1 MKDGWITVKLG
12 ELVDRK
18 IVELKRGRFIPK
30 TELSDDYEYPVYSAS
45 AQNNGL
51 LGYCDTY
58 DLDEELISWS
68 VDGGGK
74 PFYREKHKFSVTNVC
89 GYLRILQPAILDYKY
104 LYYCMRTEWQKNKFD
119 YSHKAHPSVIRELYD
134 IVIPPMDEQLK
145 IAQILSDLDG
155 LSSVHL
161 YKAQVISKVK
171 SELLSTRSD
180 IIERERKVSEEAKLL
195 ESKIIDITSR
205 LPQNIKELV
214 NSSNTLT
221 GIHKIIDLI
230 TYIEEGGNSNYERER
245 ERAELLPEIVWKTA
259 KLGELCQ
266 LKSGGTPKASVERYY
281 TGDIPFLS
289 IRDMTNCGKHIKDTQ
304 KHITQEAVDSCSTWI
319 APAGS
324 LMYSICASV
333 GNVSF
338 IDVPMAMNQA
348 IVSLTDMKID
358 SEYLYYYLLSLKGTN
373 YINSKIINGA
383 QPNINGIILRN
394 YEIRYPESL
403 EHQRYVAQILS
414 DLDELSKLHSY
425 KAGILS
431 RVKTQLMN
439 QKSGI
444 IETERQKSDIPLG
457 WMRVKIKD
465 CLDYEQPTK
474 YIVKSTDYRD
484 DYSIPVLTANKTFI
498 LGYTDE
504 EFGIY
509 SKGDVIIYDDFTCDS
524 KYVTFPFKVKSGA
537 IKLLTPKQGIDLKFM
552 WYILQTIEVDTSAH
566 KRYYISEVAEQEILI
581 PKELSE
587 QQRIAKLLSTYDETL
602 LSQLNLQ
609 EIAERE
615 QLQRELLM

>member
-1 MKDGWITVKLG
+1 M
-12 ELVDRK
+12 
-18 IVELKRGRFIPK
+18 
-30 TELSDDYEYPVYSAS
+30 
-45 AQNNGL
+45 
-51 LGYCDTY
+51 
-58 DLDEELISWS
+58 
-68 VDGGGK
+68 
-74 PFYREKHKFSVTNVC
+74 
-89 GYLRILQPAILDYKY
+89 
-104 LYYCMRTEWQKNKFD
+104 
-119 YSHKAHPSVIRELYD
+119 
-134 IVIPPMDEQLK
+134 
-145 IAQILSDLDG
+145 
-155 LSSVHL
+155 
-161 YKAQVISKVK
+161 
-171 SELLSTRSD
+171 
-180 IIERERKVSEEAKLL
+180 
-195 ESKIIDITSR
+195 
-205 LPQNIKELV
+205 
-214 NSSNTLT
+214 
-221 GIHKIIDLI
+221 
-230 TYIEEGGNSNYERER
+230 
-245 ERAELLPEIVWKTA
+245 
-259 KLGELCQ
+259 
-266 LKSGGTPKASVERYY
+266 ERYY

-383 QPNINGIILRN
+383 QPNINGTILRN

-615 QLQRELLM
+615 REQLQRELLM

>member
-1 MKDGWITVKLG
+1 MDFVIDAKFLYYILKANLPK
-12 ELVDRK
+12 R
-18 IVELKRGRFIPK
+18 VEESLNGSAVPYIRVSC
-30 TELSDDYEYPVYSAS
+30 LSDMEVSFPEDIQE
-45 AQNNGL
+45 QQ
-51 LGYCDTY
+51 
-58 DLDEELISWS
+58 
-68 VDGGGK
+68 
-74 PFYREKHKFSVTNVC
+74 
-89 GYLRILQPAILDYKY
+89 RI
-104 LYYCMRTEWQKNKFD
+104 
-119 YSHKAHPSVIRELYD
+119 
-134 IVIPPMDEQLK
+134 
-145 IAQILSDLDG
+145 
-155 LSSVHL
+155 
-161 YKAQVISKVK
+161 
-171 SELLSTRSD
+171 
-180 IIERERKVSEEAKLL
+180 AKLL
-195 ESKIIDITSR
+195 
-205 LPQNIKELV
+205 
-214 NSSNTLT
+214 SN
-221 GIHKIIDLI
+221 
-230 TYIEEGGNSNYERER
+230 
-245 ERAELLPEIVWKTA
+245 
-259 KLGELCQ
+259 
-266 LKSGGTPKASVERYY
+266 
-281 TGDIPFLS
+281 
-289 IRDMTNCGKHIKDTQ
+289 
-304 KHITQEAVDSCSTWI
+304 
-319 APAGS
+319 
-324 LMYSICASV
+324 
-333 GNVSF
+333 
-338 IDVPMAMNQA
+338 
-348 IVSLTDMKID
+348 
-358 SEYLYYYLLSLKGTN
+358 
-373 YINSKIINGA
+373 
-383 QPNINGIILRN
+383 
-394 YEIRYPESL
+394 
-403 EHQRYVAQILS
+403 
-414 DLDELSKLHSY
+414 LDKLSKLHSY

-615 QLQRELLM
+615 RAITKRIAHVILLTLQENG